1 MYECRGEEV
10 CLLLCLGLPH
20 TLGGWG
26 RVGYR
31 RLGYAIFDMVWY
43 GMEICSTWMP
53 LSVLLLPV
61 WQSCSL
67 LAITQSRDSWQT
79 GGEERRG
86 RESGGEEEMWPP
98 APPPWQGRASPA
110 GFPWI
115 HRKGPGSTPAGDR

>member
-1 MYECRGEEV
+1 V

-26 RVGYR
+26 QVGYR

-67 LAITQSRDSWQT
+67 LAITQSRDSCST
-79 GGEERRG
+79 SLAGESLSCRVSLDPQERSWLNTCR
-86 RESGGEEEMWPP
+86 
-98 APPPWQGRASPA
+98 
-110 GFPWI
+110 
-115 HRKGPGSTPAGDR
+115 